1 MFDFILKILFIFL
14 WASAFVA
21 AKLGLSDAGPF
32 SMLAVRFIIV
42 SFLFA
47 LIVLIFKA
55 KWPKITDI
63 PNIIVVGILLHGFY
77 LGGVFFAISKGTS
90 AGLSSLVV
98 SIHPILTCFLA
109 VILIKESITIE
120 KWIGIF
126 LGFFGMII
134 VIWPR
139 LGGELPL
146 IGFISCC
153 VALTAISFGTV
164 IQKRYLEHM
173 EILGGNTIQ
182 AISAAIFFALG
193 VCYFWPNMIG
203 FIAEK
208 IPLSGALGMSIV
220 GAMGMFSTSIFQPII
235 GGWIDSSTAQ
245 MEARGLSGADLDLA
259 AGQAT
264 LTTMISFP
272 GILIILFTIL
282 LFWQKKAKT
291 VSL

>member
-55 KWPKITDI
+55 KWPKITDL

-90 AGLSSLVV
+90 AGLSSLIV

-182 AISAAIFFALG
+182 AISAAIFFALVLNFTEPFKFNLTIDLFISMSWLILMVSIG
-193 VCYFWPNMIG
+193 AISILMLLISRGKMSSTASLFFLAPPVSAILGYFIFKEELNTFGIIG
-203 FIAEK
+203 FIITCTGVWLVNRE
-208 IPLSGALGMSIV
+208 V
-220 GAMGMFSTSIFQPII
+220 
-235 GGWIDSSTAQ
+235 
-245 MEARGLSGADLDLA
+245 
-259 AGQAT
+259 
-264 LTTMISFP
+264 
-272 GILIILFTIL
+272 
-282 LFWQKKAKT
+282 KKY
-291 VSL
+291 

>member
-1 MFDFILKILFIFL
+1 MFDFILKFLFIFL

-182 AISAAIFFALG
+182 AISAAIFFALALKFNLTIDLFISMSWLILMVSIG
-193 VCYFWPNMIG
+193 AISILMLLISRGKMSSIASLFFLAPPVSAILGYFIFKEELNTFGIIG
-203 FIAEK
+203 FIITCTGVWLVNRE
-208 IPLSGALGMSIV
+208 V
-220 GAMGMFSTSIFQPII
+220 
-235 GGWIDSSTAQ
+235 
-245 MEARGLSGADLDLA
+245 
-259 AGQAT
+259 
-264 LTTMISFP
+264 
-272 GILIILFTIL
+272 
-282 LFWQKKAKT
+282 KKY
-291 VSL
+291 